1 MGPLS
6 YKEHGYTSL
15 AKSFDFEKK
24 QFSTK
29 RPSSEAPEQF
39 FQSFILEE
47 ALQILSS
54 FEIRRPI
61 FPLQYSDASN
71 SPNTT
76 FREIWNKKLFTDEY
90 C

>member
-24 QFSTK
+24 PFSTK

-54 FEIRRPI
+54 FEIRKPI
-61 FPLQYSDASN
+61 YLHLILL
-71 SPNTT
+71 SPP
-76 FREIWNKKLFTDEY
+76 EDLLYKV
-90 C
+90 